1 MALRLCA
8 FALSSTLVT
17 TWCLGVFVVQY
28 DVLIGRTMN
37 FDVLTIFPQ
46 LFESFRATGV
56 LGKAVERGVVGIE
69 AHDLRDWAGNKW
81 RQIDDEPYGGGA
93 GMVLQAPPVLAA
105 IRDMAS
111 RQSDTRT
118 IILGPRGRPL
128 DQTLAEE
135 LVRESRLLLVCG
147 RYEGF
152 DQRIFE
158 ISGAEEVSVGD
169 YILGGGEVAAMALIE
184 VVSRLVPGV
193 VGDPES
199 VNSDSFG
206 EGMLDFPCYTRPP
219 EVEGEPV
226 PEVLLSGNHEA
237 IRRWRLEKSVE
248 MTVTRRPDLVK
259 RSWERYS
266 KEVREIVRRI
276 APELTP
282 ELDGE

>member
-1 MALRLCA
+1 MH
-8 FALSSTLVT
+8 
-17 TWCLGVFVVQY
+17 
-28 DVLIGRTMN
+28 

-46 LFESFRATGV
+46 LFEPFRTVGV

-69 AHDLRDWAGNKW
+69 AHDLRDWADNKW

-105 IRDMAS
+105 IRDMIS
-111 RQSDTRT
+111 RQSGART

-128 DQTLAEE
+128 DQPLAEE
-135 LVRESRLLLVCG
+135 LAHESRLLLVCG

-152 DQRIFE
+152 DERIFE

-199 VNSDSFG
+199 VSSDSFG
-206 EGMLDFPCYTRPP
+206 EGLLDYPCYTRPS
-219 EVEGEPV
+219 EVEKEAV
-226 PEVLLSGNHEA
+226 PEVLLSGNHEV
-237 IRRWRLEKSVE
+237 IRRWRLERSVE

-259 RSWERYS
+259 RNWERYS
-266 KEVREIVRRI
+266 KEIREIVRRF
-276 APELTP
+276 APDLIP
-282 ELDGE
+282 ESGSD

>member
-1 MALRLCA
+1 MH
-8 FALSSTLVT
+8 
-17 TWCLGVFVVQY
+17 
-28 DVLIGRTMN
+28 

-46 LFESFRATGV
+46 LFDAFRATGV

-69 AHDLRDWAGNKW
+69 AHDLRDWADNKW

-105 IRDMAS
+105 IRDMIS
-111 RQSDTRT
+111 RQSGART

-128 DQTLAEE
+128 DQPLAEE
-135 LVRESRLLLVCG
+135 LAHESRLLLVCG

-152 DQRIFE
+152 DERIFE

-199 VNSDSFG
+199 VSSDSFG
-206 EGMLDFPCYTRPP
+206 EGLLDYPCYTRPS
-219 EVEGEPV
+219 EVEEEPV
-226 PEVLLSGNHEA
+226 PEVLLSGNHEV
-237 IRRWRLEKSVE
+237 IRRWRLERSVE

-259 RSWERYS
+259 RNWERYS
-266 KEVREIVRRI
+266 KEIREIVRRF
-276 APELTP
+276 APDLIP
-282 ELDGE
+282 ESGSD

>member
-1 MALRLCA
+1 
-8 FALSSTLVT
+8 
-17 TWCLGVFVVQY
+17 
-28 DVLIGRTMN
+28 
-37 FDVLTIFPQ
+37 
-46 LFESFRATGV
+46 
-56 LGKAVERGVVGIE
+56 
-69 AHDLRDWAGNKW
+69 
-81 RQIDDEPYGGGA
+81 
-93 GMVLQAPPVLAA
+93 MVLQAPPVLAS
-105 IRDMAS
+105 IRDIAS

-248 MTVTRRPDLVK
+248 ITVTRRPDLVK

-282 ELDGE
+282 EPDGE